1 MFRFDKRSTLL
12 AARRPKDANASRFSG
27 LLASLL
33 AEAVGIAFCLLVFSL
48 PLQEVSSESALL
60 PIHKPSFKEYA
71 KHKIQSEKQ
80 WICLNN
86 LWSKES
92 GWKVNAI
99 NDYGTAF
106 GIPQLKNKLMLS
118 ADGYEQVNYGLK
130 YISHRY
136 GLTKD
141 GYINACKA
149 WQHFQTRNWH

>member
-1 MFRFDKRSTLL
+1 VRKFDKHATLL

-33 AEAVGIAFCLLVFSL
+33 AEAVGIALCVLAFSL

-60 PIHKPSFKEYA
+60 PIKKPSFKDYA

-80 WICLNN
+80 FVCLNK

-92 GWKVNAI
+92 AWKVNAI
-99 NDYGTAF
+99 NSYGTAY
-106 GIPQLKNKLMLS
+106 GIPQLKNKIMLS
-118 ADGYEQVNYGLK
+118 ADGYTQINYGLK
-130 YISHRY
+130 YIAHRY
-136 GLTKD
+136 GTTKD

-149 WQHFQTRNWH
+149 WQHFQARNWH